1 MASRVVRIRLPL
13 GYFAVIGLVA
23 TGFATLGTGKDLD
36 PNSNTDWLGVIAG
49 DEAGSE
55 AELAAE
61 MAELFASNAPFRV
74 IPVPG
79 DSGLQNISRLLNDRH
94 IDVGFVSTDVLADAK
109 TQSSVPNLANKLQ
122 VVARFCPQEVHVVT
136 RADIKSLAE
145 LAGRKVNF
153 GPAGGSSA
161 VTAAILF
168 QALNIEV
175 EPLALDGHTAIEQLT
190 QGAIAA
196 AVIIGAKPT
205 PLIAAIPAGSG
216 LQLLPIK
223 FSASL
228 EDAYLP
234 TGFDHDDYP
243 NLIEMETEIPSVAT
257 GMVLLTAASK
267 DDQAMPTA
275 LRAWST
281 RSSLASASS
290 RRTAGIQNGARSIS
304 RRACRG
310 GPGTRR
316 PRLGYYSIRTKARRR
331 ASRQRSRLAQLS
343 QVCPRAKIR
352 GKPCSKTSSS
362 GSALRG
368 ISALFLSEGEAGRV
382 TPGGK
387 TARFSN
393 TEYDHDGFHHALP
406 GRAWFATAASTAR
419 PRSFHAGK
427 SGGHPRRAL
436 GRNPPKCLSAERV
449 AAASEARSLPHNA
462 TPFACGA
469 AQGLDSG

>member
-36 PNSNTDWLGVIAG
+36 TNSNTDWLGVIAG

-205 PLIAAIPAGSG
+205 PLIAEIPAGSG

-267 DDQAMPTA
+267 DDQGHADRVARLVDTVFSRFGELKKDGRHPKWREINLAASLPGWTRNPA
-275 LRAWST
+275 AAAWLLQHSDE
-281 RSSLASASS
+281 SAPK
-290 RRTAGIQNGARSIS
+290 GQ
-304 RRACRG
+304 
-310 GPGTRR
+310 
-316 PRLGYYSIRTKARRR
+316 
-331 ASRQRSRLAQLS
+331 Q
-343 QVCPRAKIR
+343 AKI
-352 GKPCSKTSSS
+352 
-362 GSALRG
+362 
-368 ISALFLSEGEAGRV
+368 EA
-382 TPGGK
+382 
-387 TARFSN
+387 
-393 TEYDHDGFHHALP
+393 
-406 GRAWFATAASTAR
+406 
-419 PRSFHAGK
+419 
-427 SGGHPRRAL
+427 
-436 GRNPPKCLSAERV
+436 
-449 AAASEARSLPHNA
+449 
-462 TPFACGA
+462 GA
-469 AQGLDSG
+469 AQSSLPAGQDQREALFKNFIEWQRAKGHQRAFFVGGGSGARDAGRQDRSVQ

>member
-36 PNSNTDWLGVIAG
+36 TNSNTDWLGVIAG

-145 LAGRKVNF
+145 LAGKKVNF

-205 PLIAAIPAGSG
+205 PLIAEIPAGSG

-267 DDQAMPTA
+267 DDQGHADRVARLVDTVFSRFGELKKDGRHPKWREINLAASLPGWTRNPA
-275 LRAWST
+275 AAAWLLQHSDE
-281 RSSLASASS
+281 SAPK
-290 RRTAGIQNGARSIS
+290 GQ
-304 RRACRG
+304 
-310 GPGTRR
+310 
-316 PRLGYYSIRTKARRR
+316 
-331 ASRQRSRLAQLS
+331 Q
-343 QVCPRAKIR
+343 AKI
-352 GKPCSKTSSS
+352 
-362 GSALRG
+362 
-368 ISALFLSEGEAGRV
+368 EA
-382 TPGGK
+382 
-387 TARFSN
+387 
-393 TEYDHDGFHHALP
+393 
-406 GRAWFATAASTAR
+406 
-419 PRSFHAGK
+419 
-427 SGGHPRRAL
+427 
-436 GRNPPKCLSAERV
+436 
-449 AAASEARSLPHNA
+449 
-462 TPFACGA
+462 GA
-469 AQGLDSG
+469 AQSSLPAGQDQREALFKNFIEWQRAKGH